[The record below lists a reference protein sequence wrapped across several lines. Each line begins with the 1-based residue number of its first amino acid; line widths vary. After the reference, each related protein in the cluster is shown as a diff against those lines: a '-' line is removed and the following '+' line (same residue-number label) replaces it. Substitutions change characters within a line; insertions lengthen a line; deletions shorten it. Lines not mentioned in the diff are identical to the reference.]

1 MMAYGSIAQEVIRP
15 ARPNMVPRAKLPVTF
30 SEEIEAR
37 RSLAGSR
44 TAQQRLA
51 ALLFGISRNNSY
63 EGRDPCLI
71 PDSLT
76 SGFVADLLG
85 LDVSELAESLVE
97 LEHQG
102 FVTQAQAGGLRLT
115 NLRALESL
123 ADAP

>member
-1 MMAYGSIAQEVIRP
+1 MMGLGSIAQEVTRP
-15 ARPNMVPRAKLPVTF
+15 GRLNMVPRAKPPAAH